1 MDDEERCVEHEH
13 NFHKILYQM
22 SYMVET
28 LYADYKKR
36 VANKEKNKKVK
47 EEDNDSV
54 NHGSGGYPLEP
65 PSPYSISISSPS
77 SSHSHHSQ
85 PSSFHPCTSKNPLL
99 KLDVKF
105 NFPMFNGEATE
116 NKLNNWIRQI
126 KVYCHVQHIEEEEE
140 NIQLDSLRME
150 GTTLVWWER
159 KLHKGSKNTGILL
172 SSWSEFTSA
181 LKKQFYPLVYVQKSI
196 MKWKNLRQG
205 KGQSVQSFTKE
216 FRKEALAL
224 NIRLDSHETLM
235 KYIGALHNYI

>member
-1 MDDEERCVEHEH
+1 
-13 NFHKILYQM
+13 M
-22 SYMVET
+22 SGMVEK
-28 LYADYKKR
+28 LFSYYEKR
-36 VANKEKNKKVK
+36 VTNKKKKKKAK
-47 EEDNDSV
+47 EEDNSSV

-65 PSPYSISISSPS
+65 PSTSSSSIYSSS

-85 PSSFHPCTSKNPLL
+85 HSHHSSFHPSTSKNPLL

-159 KLHKGSKNTGILL
+159 KLHKGSKNNGKIL

-181 LKKQFYPLVYVQKSI
+181 LKTKFYPLGYAHKAI
-196 MKWKNLRQG
+196 M
-205 KGQSVQSFTKE
+205 E
-216 FRKEALAL
+216 
-224 NIRLDSHETLM
+224 
-235 KYIGALHNYI
+235 